1 MSKKR
6 LGERQAVSKEVL
18 RADRTSGGSGGG
30 THDRLGSLFL
40 KQRVRGSGGHDK
52 ITRWV
57 LWEVVRVEGGC
68 GWIEKRSITVGGRE
82 RVWTADVIDI
92 VRVGTQFSLGL
103 MRLSSTKIARGVG
116 ETGYRRAAQIESRS
130 LSSRA
135 SFARSLTSA
144 SPSAFMIEEHLIT
157 ILGSA
162 VQAAVGEVNLEGEE
176 VQVPKAEALTALVP
190 EGEEVERRNTTRA
203 S

>member
-1 MSKKR
+1 M
-6 LGERQAVSKEVL
+6 
-18 RADRTSGGSGGG
+18 
-30 THDRLGSLFL
+30 
-40 KQRVRGSGGHDK
+40 
-52 ITRWV
+52 
-57 LWEVVRVEGGC
+57 RVEGGC
-68 GWIEKRSITVGGRE
+68 GWVEKRSITVGGRE

-103 MRLSSTKIARGVG
+103 MRPTSTKIARGVG

-130 LSSRA
+130 LSSRR

-144 SPSAFMIEEHLIT
+144 SPSAFVIEEHLIT

-162 VQAAVGEVNLEGEE
+162 VQAAMGEEVNLEGEE

-190 EGEEVERRNTTRA
+190 EGEEVERRNTTGA
-203 S
+203 SRIGQGH